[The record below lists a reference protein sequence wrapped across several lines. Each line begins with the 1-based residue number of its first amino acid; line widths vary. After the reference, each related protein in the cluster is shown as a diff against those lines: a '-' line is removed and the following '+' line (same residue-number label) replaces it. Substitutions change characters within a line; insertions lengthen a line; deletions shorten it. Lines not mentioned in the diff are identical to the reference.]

1 MAFFNPQRVDFN
13 PNSNIIGAVGAVGRG
28 LYDIYQDN
36 VKNAQIQSRLESEQ
50 RANDELNAYRQAQ
63 LEGANAHNKALLER
77 RIKEQEAL
85 ERHRNAQL
93 ELQKAVA
100 EQNAKHQRELL
111 ALKRAELAE
120 ARQRQAD
127 EKMAKQAQI
136 RSEALAGFELLKTDP
151 NLQQS
156 MGIDPKTLSN
166 LNPDEALRLGELAR
180 QRLEL
185 ASKQKNLLQASGFMD
200 RNKLAQSYV
209 TDLGNVASAVEAL
222 ANAKQAYA
230 PNYTGWLDRAAHN
243 GASYFDAG
251 DPRMDAFLAHN
262 ANALLKAKA
271 AFGNGKMSNMQYEQF
286 LSTFPTAD
294 EISDK
299 QYRSKYDASLE
310 AIGSYLSQ
318 QLQMLE
324 ASGVNVAGLKE
335 QTAPILAR
343 LKELSFSAPLLP
355 AKPTQNDI
363 AKGFKSFKGGE

>member
-36 VKNAQIQSRLESEQ
+36 VKNAQIQSKLAGEQ

-93 ELQKAVA
+93 AHAKEVA

-111 ALKRAELAE
+111 ALRRAELAG

-166 LNPDEALRLGELAR
+166 LSPDEALRLGELAR
-180 QRLEL
+180 QRLDL

-209 TDLGNVASAVEAL
+209 TDLGNVASAIDAL
-222 ANAKQAYA
+222 ANAKQAYLPA
-230 PNYTGWLDRAAHN
+230 YTGWLDKAAHEV
-243 GASYFDAG
+243 ASTFDAG
-251 DPRMDAFLAHN
+251 DRRMDEFLAHN

-271 AFGNGKMSNMQYEQF
+271 AFGNSKMSNMQYQQF
-286 LSTFPTAD
+286 LDTFPTAD
-294 EISDK
+294 EISDTK
-299 QYRSKYDASLE
+299 YRSKYDASLE
-310 AIGSYLSQ
+310 AIGSYLKQ
-318 QLQMLE
+318 QLQALQ
-324 ASGVNVAGLKE
+324 ASGVNVAGLME
-335 QTAPILAR
+335 QTAPLLSR
-343 LKELSFSAPLLP
+343 LEELRFNRPMPKSLS
-355 AKPTQNDI
+355 QNDI